1 MRYPNPLPGA
11 VAPEFHKS
19 LLYGNLIG
27 GTMTRAVPGGFLTV
41 LAPGIELA
49 IKVANNHVVAW
60 NTVTLGSFLAKWQRR
75 LDFKADMYD
84 KFVRLH

>member
-27 GTMTRAVPGGFLTV
+27 GTMTREVPGGFLTV

-49 IKVANNHVVAW
+49 IKVANNHAVAW
-60 NTVTLGSFLAKWQRR
+60 NTVTMGSFLAKCNKHWG
-75 LDFKADMYD
+75 FKSDMYD
-84 KFVRLH
+84 RFVTVH